1 MKISVII
8 STIPERAIF
17 LSSIL
22 SNLARQNYLPDEVLV
37 ITDNG
42 KWEGIREII
51 PDELFPILNL
61 RVLESDGEGLSRARN
76 KGVEA
81 STGDIL
87 VFIDDDVVI
96 PDNCLLF
103 RVREVLLDWGL

>member
-8 STIPERAIF
+8 FTIPERAIF

-42 KWEGIREII
+42 KWEGIREIMI
-51 PDELFPILNL
+51 TLLK
-61 RVLESDGEGLSRARN
+61 RN
-76 KGVEA
+76 TFLGISK
-81 STGDIL
+81 TLL
-87 VFIDDDVVI
+87 VG
-96 PDNCLLF
+96 
-103 RVREVLLDWGL
+103 W